1 MAFDTSINVL
11 IVDDYQ
17 SIRRTIADILRHLGF
32 RNIFFAEDG
41 KQALRRISDTPI
53 HLVILDWDMPVM
65 TGIEVLRQ
73 MRDSDKWKECPV
85 IIPVIMVT
93 AVASREKVLEA
104 IESGVTDYIVK
115 PFSAQTLEK
124 KLKQVIGYTDDAIVP
139 VPFKP
144 PAAY

>member
-1 MAFDTSINVL
+1 MSFDTSLNIL
-11 IVDDYQ
+11 IVDDFQ

-41 KQALRRISDTPI
+41 KQALRRMDETPI
-53 HLVILDWDMPVM
+53 HLVILDWDMPIM

-73 MRDSDKWKECPV
+73 MRGSNKWKENPET
-85 IIPVIMVT
+85 IPVIMVT
-93 AVASREKVLEA
+93 AVASRERVMEA
-104 IESGVTDYIVK
+104 IDSGVTDYVVK

-124 KLKQVIGYTDDAIVP
+124 KLRQVLGKPEEAAAP
-139 VPFKP
+139 LPFKP